1 MNPYP
6 FHLEKDL
13 VEDYLKL
20 VKQSINDKPPNVVK
34 LRKHFELLDS
44 YSAFILEREILT
56 RIAKRQAIDKLN
68 LDKIEQ
74 LTKRKYFP
82 NQEAKK
88 QIQQAI
94 YKQKQVYR
102 QDVDSVSLINEDLG
116 ITQEFLDKTIKTNV
130 ALISK
135 LSKDHKKKVAEII
148 SKGLAEGK
156 SNEEIAKEI
165 SNATGVTLKKAR
177 FWATDQ
183 ANKFFGDVTRKRQ
196 KELGF
201 PGFIWITVKDAK
213 VRPTH
218 IAFEGKFFD
227 YEKGTGEP
235 NRSFPGQDYRC
246 RCYAKPA
253 FPEDV
258 DPHYSR
264 KAEQERDK
272 LKQQTEQAQVEF
284 DDFYQRLTREAEET
298 PYAEQGKPFIPS
310 KIVATNEQLKEMFET
325 TTKDFTETF
334 EIDGTKLN
342 QIIFREMIFQ
352 DAIKYQLEK
361 DANGLPFSFWSL

>member
-1 MNPYP
+1 
-6 FHLEKDL
+6 
-13 VEDYLKL
+13 
-20 VKQSINDKPPNVVK
+20 
-34 LRKHFELLDS
+34 
-44 YSAFILEREILT
+44 
-56 RIAKRQAIDKLN
+56 
-68 LDKIEQ
+68 
-74 LTKRKYFP
+74 
-82 NQEAKK
+82 
-88 QIQQAI
+88 
-94 YKQKQVYR
+94 
-102 QDVDSVSLINEDLG
+102 
-116 ITQEFLDKTIKTNV
+116 
-130 ALISK
+130 
-135 LSKDHKKKVAEII
+135 
-148 SKGLAEGK
+148 
-156 SNEEIAKEI
+156 
-165 SNATGVTLKKAR
+165 
-177 FWATDQ
+177 
-183 ANKFFGDVTRKRQ
+183 
-196 KELGF
+196 
-201 PGFIWITVKDAK
+201 
-213 VRPTH
+213 PTH

-361 DANGLPFSFWSL
+361 DANGLPLVSGVYDSKDSLLAINLAETNKHITIIHELAYWLYDNYSFL